1 MEKAIKNQQTDK
13 EVLKTEAGNTDSKV
27 PNAFSSPAG
36 SKPQQKLTTAK
47 MLSKLVSHSLIAP
60 VRFYQLAISPLLGKN
75 CRHVPSCSQYTIE
88 AIREWGPVKGSWMGA
103 KRISRCHPWG
113 THGYDPV
120 PKNLQQKES

>member
-1 MEKAIKNQQTDK
+1 MEK
-13 EVLKTEAGNTDSKV
+13 GNKSQEITDSLKSSGEDSIKKE
-27 PNAFSSPAG
+27 ASDALATFSRPPGSEEPA
-36 SKPQQKLTTAK
+36 KDNE
-47 MLSKLVSHSLIAP
+47 MLSKILSYSLIAP

-88 AIREWGPVKGSWMGA
+88 AIQEWGPVKGSWMGA

-120 PKNLQQKES
+120 PKKPAK